1 MDAPPSMPGSKAPES
16 VRREQI
22 LEAAFLV
29 AASRG
34 LQGTRIQ
41 EVAARAGVSHGL
53 VLFHFKSKRALVL
66 ALLDWLLATTTDL
79 HFGDEI
85 RRLPSPMHRLLAVLR
100 QEMGRLASEPQR
112 TRLTFEFWGASIR
125 DRVVRARMRDEFRRY
140 REAFRPFADAIL
152 AGDPVRFRGVTAE
165 GLAAVSVSFIKGCAV
180 QAMIDRDQFDI
191 ADYLRAAE
199 SLLEQIGGR
208 AECN

>member
-1 MDAPPSMPGSKAPES
+1 MPGTRAPES

-34 LQGTRIQ
+34 LEGTRIQ
-41 EVAARAGVSHGL
+41 EVAERAGVSHGL
-53 VLFHFKSKRALVL
+53 VLFHFKSKRALML

-79 HFGDEI
+79 HFGDEV
-85 RRLPSPMHRLLAVLR
+85 RRLRSPRDRLLAVLR
-100 QEMGRLASEPQR
+100 QEMGRVASEPRR
-112 TRLTFEFWGASIR
+112 TRLTFAFWSASIR
-125 DRVVRARMRDEFRRY
+125 DRVVRSRMRDEFRRY
-140 REAFRPFADAIL
+140 REAFRPLADAVL

-180 QAMIDRDQFDI
+180 QAMIDRDRFDI
-191 ADYLRAAE
+191 AGYLRAAE
-199 SLLEQIGGR
+199 GLLEQIGSD
-208 AECN
+208 AACS